1 MQRKLP
7 RKRLMK
13 SRSKGA
19 PIYYMT
25 ARVAFKKR
33 KVVHE
38 RVVWIVSVFDTPHDI
53 ASYDSKTMHRLAEEL
68 YGKNAKSEKQII
80 IRDIESKKFISH
92 STLTYDEHKKQNQ
105 SKVQAA

>member
-1 MQRKLP
+1 MP
-7 RKRLMK
+7 
-13 SRSKGA
+13 SRSDKA

-53 ASYDSKTMHRLAEEL
+53 ASFDSKTMHRLGEEL
-68 YGKNAKSEKQII
+68 YGKNAKSEKHIV
-80 IRDIESKKFISH
+80 IRDILSKKFISN
-92 STLTYDEHKKQNQ
+92 SNLTLDEHQKSDSSQ
-105 SKVQAA
+105 VQGD